1 MATHTF
7 KPNIQFPLID
17 FVKFNVK
24 DINVD
29 NLEVNSLLDFK
40 TIVNTKTG
48 EVGTYKNAFYKG
60 LEFKIYEQTDKT
72 DYRRITIEGS
82 LHKYWNSGAHNFNDF
97 GINEV
102 NEVLKDLNYRFNFTP
117 LNCYLR
123 QLEIG
128 VNILPPIKTKKVLKA
143 CIMHKTNILK
153 WVFTKDEGNYIQ
165 VKNQRHFIKLY
176 DKKTHYQNKGFLI
189 DNDIMRVEKKWCK
202 MIELNKKGIYTIDD
216 LINYDLINFKT
227 DLLNLW
233 NDVLYCDVS
242 TIKGTNY
249 ENKYNNINWWEQLEN
264 SNFKY
269 HRGNLKKMIK
279 TNPKNIKNIISNLI
293 SQKVDFLNTQ
303 TVQINPLNILL
314 KQTVSTLKEVD
325 KNRRVCLVT
334 GLNISMQK
342 IDSILLS
349 HTGLRYYL
357 KTDIKIYNEVKSK
370 YLSYKWI
377 DADTETEIKEIAHNI
392 RNKNYNSKNKQKRI
406 YTPKQYQLFEVA
418 V

>member
-1 MATHTF
+1 M
-7 KPNIQFPLID
+7 ID
-17 FVKFNVK
+17 FIKFNVQ

-29 NLEVNSLLDFK
+29 NLEVNILLDFK

-60 LEFKIYEQTDKT
+60 LEFKIYEQTYKT

-102 NEVLKDLNYRFNFTP
+102 NKVIEDLHCKFNFLP
-117 LNCYLR
+117 LNCFLR

-128 VNILPPIKTKKVLKA
+128 VNIMPPIRTKKVLKA
-143 CIMHKTNILK
+143 CIMHKTNVLK

-176 DKKTHYQNKGFLI
+176 DKKTHYQNKGFVI

-202 MIELNKKGIYTIDD
+202 MIELNQKGIYTIDD

-233 NDVLYCDVS
+233 NDVLYCDLN

-249 ENKYNNINWWEQLEN
+249 ENKYNNINWWEQLEK

-269 HRGNLKKMIK
+269 HRGNLNKIIK
-279 TNPKNIKNIISNLI
+279 SNPENIKNIISNLI
-293 SQKVDFLNTQ
+293 SQKVDFLNNQ

-314 KQTVSTLKEVD
+314 KETVSTFENID
-325 KNRRVCLVT
+325 ENRRFCLVT

-342 IDSILLS
+342 SDSILLS

-357 KTDIKIYNEVKSK
+357 KTDVKIYNKVKRK
-370 YLSYKWI
+370 YLSKKWI
-377 DADTETEIKEIAHNI
+377 DTNVETEIKEIVHNI
-392 RNKNYNSKNKQKRI
+392 RNISTTEKTNKAESIKLQSFNCLI
-406 YTPKQYQLFEVA
+406 LVHS
-418 V
+418 